1 MDEKLKKL
9 AQNIKPN
16 ISNRVIDNK
25 LIINLSGSVGEPYWF
40 EDEEDFINEKHVR
53 SLVNDTDKDIVIKL
67 NSPGGDVFEGIAVY
81 NYLKNL
87 DNNVI
92 VEVTA
97 LAASAASIIAMAG
110 DEILMN
116 TGSQMMVHEASTI
129 TWGNKSDHYKAI
141 NALESVDESLVSVY
155 AERTGLDRGIISDW
169 LTDEKWFTAE
179 EAVEQ
184 GLADGMTEV
193 KDVVSKEIYLNN
205 KIVEVFSEIS
215 APQEE
220 YPVVA
225 SNVDVDK
232 IAAQVM
238 ASIEAKYGFENK
250 KAKPA
255 GLNKL
260 FGGK

>member
-116 TGSQMMVHEASTI
+116 TGSQLMVHEASTI
-129 TWGNKSDHYKAI
+129 TWGNKADHYKAI

-179 EAVEQ
+179 EAIEN
-184 GLADGMTEV
+184 GLADDVKEKSVDTEETEE
-193 KDVVSKEIYLNN
+193 KQPAVV
-205 KIVEVFSEIS
+205 V
-215 APQEE
+215 
-220 YPVVA
+220 
-225 SNVDVDK
+225 NVDANK